1 MAAPAT
7 GVRAIAFDAFP
18 IFDSRLIAITA
29 KELFPDKGEML
40 ANIWSTKLFGYTWL
54 ETAAGR
60 YEGFE
65 SLAQGALEFA
75 AESIGVKLSSSA
87 RTKLIEVYSQLNV
100 WPDVKS
106 ALERLRT
113 AKVRLAFL
121 SNLSEEMLRANMR
134 HTGIEE
140 YFEFALSTDRVR
152 RFKPA
157 PETYKMAMDAFRL
170 PKEAIGFAAFGGW
183 DAAGATWFGY
193 RTVWVNRMN
202 ALAERLEPKPA
213 VVSTGM
219 EGVLS
224 LAGLLQPG

>member
-1 MAAPAT
+1 MAASAA
-7 GVRAIAFDAFP
+7 GVGAIAFDAFP
-18 IFDSRLIAITA
+18 IFDSRLLSVTA

-54 ETAAGR
+54 ETTAGR

-75 AESIGVKLSSSA
+75 AESIGVQLSSDA

-100 WPDVKS
+100 WPDVKD
-106 ALERLRT
+106 ALKRLRT

-157 PETYKMAMDAFRL
+157 PETYKMAMDAFSL

-224 LAGLLQPG
+224 LAGVATG